1 MVSVQEML
9 IGNVKEELEEKIDIE
24 NFSLFL
30 PAISSSVEDNMPK

>member
-1 MVSVQEML
+1 MVNVLEML

-30 PAISSSVEDNMPK
+30 PAISSSDEDHTPK